1 MARRIPT
8 RLSLLTVRQVQ
19 TASDGDHNDGGGLCL
34 RVRGASVSWV
44 FRYTSPNGK
53 RREQGLGVC
62 DRNNSTIAGKSLTNA
77 RELAQEQRAL
87 LQRGLGTPSTRATRT
102 ERR

>member
-8 RLSLLTVRQVQ
+8 RLSLLTVR
-19 TASDGDHNDGGGLCL
+19 
-34 RVRGASVSWV
+34 
-44 FRYTSPNGK
+44 
-53 RREQGLGVC
+53 QGLGVC